1 MDELKDQLEKL
12 AAQNESLFRQ
22 NVELQAR
29 LAEEPSRAGP
39 SSPSSVA
46 QQPSPVPA
54 AFGVRPK
61 LAPFWFDRPAGWF
74 AHIEAQ
80 FALSAIT
87 QDETKYNYVVSQI
100 DSRLSRDVEDLITNP
115 APLGQRYNW
124 IKAEMIKRFSASEA
138 QRIRQLISGEE
149 LGDRKPS
156 VFLRHLRSLS
166 GNLTD
171 ETILREL
178 FLQRLPRT
186 VQAILTAQAEL
197 SLKKIA
203 ELADKIL
210 EVSPASTGIV
220 CATAP
225 PASSNNELDSIIA
238 QLQALSKQVA
248 ALSARRRSRSRSSPR
263 RPSPRSRIAAPD
275 GLCWY
280 HSRYQGKA
288 IKCVRPCSWSGPIPE
303 NQGSSQR

>member
-1 MDELKDQLEKL
+1 MDELKAQLEKL
-12 AAQNESLFRQ
+12 TAQNESLFRQ
-22 NVELQAR
+22 NAEFKAR
-29 LAEEPSRAGP
+29 LADEPLRAGP
-39 SSPSSVA
+39 SSEA
-46 QQPSPVPA
+46 QHPSPAPA
-54 AFGVRPK
+54 AYGVRPK
-61 LAPFWFDRPAGWF
+61 LAPFWSDRPAGWF

-115 APLGQRYNW
+115 APLGQRYCW

-138 QRIRQLISGEE
+138 QRVRQLISGEE

-178 FLQRLPRT
+178 FLQRLPQV

-197 SLKKIA
+197 GLEKIA

-210 EVSPASTGIV
+210 EVAPSSTGTV
-220 CATAP
+220 CAVSPPAP
-225 PASSNNELDSIIA
+225 PSNELVPIIA
-238 QLQALSKQVA
+238 QLQVLSRQVA
-248 ALSARRRSRSRSSPR
+248 SLSARQPRSRSSSR
-263 RPSPRSRIAAPD
+263 RPRPRPRSVTPH

-280 HSRYQGKA
+280 HRRYQDKA
-288 IKCVRPCSWSGPIPE
+288 VKCTRPCSWSNSTSE
-303 NQGSSQR
+303 NLGSSQR